1 MKNKFITYAFF
12 IAMYPFLGAFSVYSQ
27 TSHWHYVD
35 KSSTD
40 ALTIAAINNALNSNR
55 NVSLLPGK
63 TYTINSSIKIPDS
76 TVLQVPAGTTVLYKY
91 TVGIGKPYAVIIQN
105 FASLVGDG
113 KIKNADLAWNW
124 SNKKTGVMFD
134 MDTNIMNAKIDFGII
149 EGFEVGID
157 IGGAKLR
164 YSNNIKVRFMYD
176 NVIGLYIH
184 PKDTIYSSNP
194 TMVVEGCVNNN
205 YFHFDRMEEHR
216 TSSNPT
222 AKTLWDNYSVGILM
236 EKHSNP
242 NTNTF
247 SGHLD
252 GYNIGIQLA
261 GCFNRIV
268 GMAIRECKTARIKM
282 IETPIMVPETIYIH
296 DKPKI
301 IYVPTSPKYDIRKNY
316 IFGIYGEIY
325 DLDQYH
331 STQRAILNETGR
343 PLSDL
348 VSIFGWDK
356 YTYLNVLTVKDQLV
370 TSDERLKENI
380 RNIDDGRSKILKIQ
394 GKKYNFKANEP
405 DLNGIK
411 KSDYGFI
418 AQEVKEIIPELVSL
432 NPLDSMYSINYIGFV
447 PILTEAIN
455 EQQNLIESNKTEIE
469 KIQKLNSELIELL
482 ARKNLLDSTNYNRL
496 TEKPILYKLNPI
508 KYVNDAK
515 IGIYLPNNIDE
526 SMVQI
531 TDFNGKLIKQIAISE
546 RGKIEILIL
555 AKTFSPGMYWLTLIA
570 DNELIDTKKLIVTK

>member
-1 MKNKFITYAFF
+1 
-12 IAMYPFLGAFSVYSQ
+12 
-27 TSHWHYVD
+27 
-35 KSSTD
+35 
-40 ALTIAAINNALNSNR
+40 
-55 NVSLLPGK
+55 
-63 TYTINSSIKIPDS
+63 
-76 TVLQVPAGTTVLYKY
+76 
-91 TVGIGKPYAVIIQN
+91 
-105 FASLVGDG
+105 
-113 KIKNADLAWNW
+113 
-124 SNKKTGVMFD
+124 
-134 MDTNIMNAKIDFGII
+134 
-149 EGFEVGID
+149 
-157 IGGAKLR
+157 
-164 YSNNIKVRFMYD
+164 
-176 NVIGLYIH
+176 
-184 PKDTIYSSNP
+184 
-194 TMVVEGCVNNN
+194 
-205 YFHFDRMEEHR
+205 
-216 TSSNPT
+216 
-222 AKTLWDNYSVGILM
+222 
-236 EKHSNP
+236 
-242 NTNTF
+242 
-247 SGHLD
+247 
-252 GYNIGIQLA
+252 
-261 GCFNRIV
+261 
-268 GMAIRECKTARIKM
+268 M

-455 EQQNLIESNKTEIE
+455 EQQNLIESNKSEIE
-469 KIQKLNSELIELL
+469 KIQNLNSELIELL

-515 IGIYLPNNIDE
+515 IGIYLPNNISE
-526 SMVQI
+526 STVQI
-531 TDFNGKLIKQIAISE
+531 TDFNGKLIKQITISE

-555 AKTFSPGMYWLTLIA
+555 AKTFNPGMYWLTLIA